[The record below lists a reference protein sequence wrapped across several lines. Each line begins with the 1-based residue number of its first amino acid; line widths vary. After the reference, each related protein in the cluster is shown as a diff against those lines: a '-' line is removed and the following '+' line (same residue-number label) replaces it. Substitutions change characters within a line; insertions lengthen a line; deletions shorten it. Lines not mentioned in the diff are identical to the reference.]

1 MARCAEFSAAL
12 WLLCA
17 NNFAPLSLQ
26 RTESMAII
34 HDEIDNWLA
43 ADLYGEL
50 SDEEQRQ
57 LHTHL
62 VECVACRKTH
72 QETKTMNKI
81 LEETLAQQKPDP
93 SFEQRMLAGFRNRV
107 PERTGL
113 LKLLADLMRMRAAQV
128 TAVAAV
134 LLGLV
139 QLGRMITGETATT
152 PAARDR
158 YANEQLFEQPSQ
170 VAATSEPG
178 RAGALDKS
186 DELAAGRTKRPGTRT
201 AATADHRQSKPGS
214 KRKASLQA
222 EQTIVTGSNIPM
234 AQEAGPNTRRNAC
247 VRSWR
252 TAN

>member
-1 MARCAEFSAAL
+1 MA
-12 WLLCA
+12 
-17 NNFAPLSLQ
+17 
-26 RTESMAII
+26 TV

-62 VECVACRKTH
+62 VECAACRKTH

-93 SFEQRMLAGFRNRV
+93 AFEQRMLAGFRNRV

-139 QLGRMITGETATT
+139 QLGRMITGETATP

-186 DELAAGRTKRPGTRT
+186 DELAAGKPKDWHSQPPPSAVETRSKLERDFKAFQQQFAPAET
-201 AATADHRQSKPGS
+201 A
-214 KRKASLQA
+214 QA
-222 EQTIVTGSNIPM
+222 EM
-234 AQEAGPNTRRNAC
+234 AARKLPASG
-247 VRSWR
+247 
-252 TAN
+252 